1 MKWLKQLHRETQKE
15 NNNKLQQHVTRCKW
29 LSHKRYGVMNHK
41 IIVKTNGNI
50 NNDNSAPNLIYLV
63 SVQITKLKESMHDF
77 HMNQKRKKKHIS
89 VALHMK
95 ADHSIR
101 ITMNQ
106 HKKKSIWAKLT
117 YRGILLHWPT
127 VKEKERLF

>member
-1 MKWLKQLHRETQKE
+1 
-15 NNNKLQQHVTRCKW
+15 
-29 LSHKRYGVMNHK
+29 MNHK

-63 SVQITKLKESMHDF
+63 SVQITKLKESMNDF
-77 HMNQKRKKKHIS
+77 HMNQKRKKKHIA

-106 HKKKSIWAKLT
+106 HKKKSI
-117 YRGILLHWPT
+117 
-127 VKEKERLF
+127 